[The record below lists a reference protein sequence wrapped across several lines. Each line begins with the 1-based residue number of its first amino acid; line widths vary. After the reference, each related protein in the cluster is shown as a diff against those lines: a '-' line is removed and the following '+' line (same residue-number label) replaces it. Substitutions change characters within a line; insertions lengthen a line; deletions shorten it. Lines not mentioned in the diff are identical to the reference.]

1 MKEKYMIY
9 LDQLEERRKED
20 HKMIIDALN
29 NQKSTVLIRKNRRSI
44 HDAVLSTQEADR
56 RKT

>member
-9 LDQLEERRKED
+9 LDQLEELRKED

-29 NQKSTVLIRKNRRSI
+29 NQKSTVLIRKNRRNI

>member
-1 MKEKYMIY
+1 MIEKYMVY
-9 LDQLEERRKED
+9 LDRLEERRKED
-20 HKMIIDALN
+20 HKMFIDALN
-29 NQKSTVLIRKNRRSI
+29 NQKNTVLIRKNRRNI